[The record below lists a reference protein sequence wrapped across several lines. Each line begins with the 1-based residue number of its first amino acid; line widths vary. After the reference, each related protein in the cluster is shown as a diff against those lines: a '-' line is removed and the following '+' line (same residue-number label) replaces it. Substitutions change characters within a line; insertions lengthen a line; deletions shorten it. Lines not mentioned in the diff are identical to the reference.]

1 MKGKS
6 LLLSLTIGTIFF
18 FISQGRCE
26 EPDIYY
32 ARCNLRITKG
42 DYISWANWQAA
53 PTFLSA
59 GTQLKVTKSG
69 SKAILVNVETQSTYT
84 LDIGA
89 DEDVFLEKFL
99 TKKPVNIKNFP
110 PDVQTNIGN
119 AVARVGMTKEQVY
132 IAMGP
137 PAKIPR
143 GKTNKM
149 TYEDIMGA
157 DLWLYA
163 TQRFG
168 KNMGVRFDP
177 YTGLANMTEGI

>member
-1 MKGKS
+1 MKSKS
-6 LLLSLTIGTIFF
+6 LLLTLIIGAIFF
-18 FISQGRCE
+18 FLSQGRCE
-26 EPDIYY
+26 QADIYY
-32 ARCNLRITKG
+32 TRCNLRIIKG
-42 DYISWANWQAA
+42 NYISWANWQTA

-59 GTQLKVTKSG
+59 GTQLRVTKSG
-69 SKAILVNVETQSTYT
+69 SKATLVDMETQSNYA

-89 DEDVFLEKFL
+89 DGDIFLEKFV
-99 TKKPVNIKNFP
+99 TKKPVNIKDFP
-110 PDVQTNIGN
+110 PDVQATIGN

-149 TYEDIMGA
+149 TYKDIMGA

-163 TQRFG
+163 TRRFG

-177 YTGLANMTEGI
+177 ATGRVNMTEGI